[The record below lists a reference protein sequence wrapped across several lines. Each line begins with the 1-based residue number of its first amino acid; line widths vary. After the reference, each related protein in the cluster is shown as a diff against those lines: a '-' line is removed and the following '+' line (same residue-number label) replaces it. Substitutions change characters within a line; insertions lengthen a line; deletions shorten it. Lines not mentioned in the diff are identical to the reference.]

1 MHVVIETWTP
11 KEKWLATDE
20 ETRRRFFDEVREGM
34 AEMSKA
40 GIETLGWGRV
50 DQDADRPS
58 AHEWFAVWRTPNSAT
73 SAAFLEGVD
82 RSGWY
87 EYFEQVNVVGE
98 LLPAEN
104 AMDVHVA
111 LVKS

>member
-11 KEKWLATDE
+11 KNTWLAVDE
-20 ETRRRFFDEVREGM
+20 ETRRRFFEGVREAMG
-34 AEMSKA
+34 EMSKA

-50 DQDADRPS
+50 DQTADRS
-58 AHEWFAVWRTPNSAT
+58 SSHEWFAVWRTPNPT
-73 SAAFLEGVD
+73 MSAAFLDGVD

-98 LLPAEN
+98 LVPAEN
-104 AMDVHVA
+104 AIDMHVA
-111 LVKS
+111 MVES